1 MKTLFTLLFLT
12 AIIINISAQTSKTM
26 EFDGLTRKYLEY
38 VPASYDGTEAFPIVL
53 CLHGLGDNMNNF
65 ATIGMNYIADTA
77 NFIVLTPE
85 AVPDPNFGTAWNS
98 GASYSGIVLNPNV
111 DDVGFLGALLDST
124 IANYNVSVNNIF
136 VTGFSMGG
144 FMTNRLACELN
155 QRFKACASVS
165 GTMGASFSG
174 SPASA
179 IPFCHFHGTA
189 DGTVAYVNNM
199 YGNDAEELVDYW
211 VGINNC
217 DTTPIIDSIPDVA
230 ADSKT
235 VVHFIYPNGDDETS
249 VEFYKIIGGEHEW
262 LSTPTNDISY
272 TIKIWEF
279 FRKYKNSHA
288 ATDISSIE
296 EDNVYIIYP
305 NPTNNFINIKSKNN
319 ETIQKVQIVSLS
331 GKVINDISVN
341 KTSFTFNI
349 NKIKSGIYLLKLY
362 AEDNCIVKKIVVE

>member
-1 MKTLFTLLFLT
+1 MKTLFTLLITITF
-12 AIIINISAQTSKTM
+12 IINISAQTSKTM
-26 EFDGLTRKYLEY
+26 EFGGLTRKYLEY

-65 ATIGMNYIADTA
+65 SGIGMNYIADTA

-85 AVPDPNFGTAWNS
+85 AVADPNFGTAWNS
-98 GASYSGIVLNPNV
+98 GASYAGIVLNQNI

-165 GTMGASFSG
+165 GTRGASFSG
-174 SPASA
+174 SPLSA

-211 VGINNC
+211 VNINNC
-217 DTTPIIDSIPDVA
+217 NTTPVIDSIADVA
-230 ADSKT
+230 SDGKT
-235 VVHFIYPNGDDETS
+235 VVHFTYPDGDDDTN
-249 VEFYKIIGGEHEW
+249 VEFYKVIGGDHEW

-288 ATDISSIE
+288 ATSVSNIE
-296 EDNVYIIYP
+296 KKETLSIYP
-305 NPTNNFINIKSKNN
+305 NPANSFINIKSNN
-319 ETIQKVQIVSLS
+319 DEIINKIQIVSLS
-331 GKVINDISVN
+331 GKIINDNIVN
-341 KTSFTFNI
+341 ETSITLNI
-349 NKIKSGIYLLKLY
+349 NELENGIYILKLY
-362 AEDNCIVKKIVVE
+362 IKADCIVKKLIIE